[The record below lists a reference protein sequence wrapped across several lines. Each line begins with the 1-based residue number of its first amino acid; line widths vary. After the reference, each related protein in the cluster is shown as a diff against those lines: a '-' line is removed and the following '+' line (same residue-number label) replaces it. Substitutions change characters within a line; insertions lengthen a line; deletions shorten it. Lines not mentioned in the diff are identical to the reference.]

1 MKKHLVLGLLVCLV
15 LSAFK
20 KVSKC
25 HFTVPEGWPKPKY
38 NFNKKPLD
46 PEKILLGRA
55 LFYDPILSRDS
66 TVSCS
71 SCHTQY
77 AAFTHID
84 HSLSHGIDGRIGTRN
99 SPALMN
105 LAWQKEFMWDGRA
118 AKIQIQAIL
127 PITHPDEMDETIE
140 HVLLKLKHSNIYPN
154 LFYASFGDSAINSEQ
169 MLEAISQFM
178 VSIISSESMYDSVM
192 RNQATFTPKEA
203 NGYKLFKQHC
213 ASCHTE
219 PLFTNLAYEN
229 NGLPVDTSL
238 KDYGRVNVTHKAI
251 DSFKFKVPTLR
262 NIEISSPYMHDGRFK
277 RLHDVVN
284 YYTSGIHAGT
294 NLAPQ
299 LRDPIQLSA
308 NEKVDLVAFLLTL
321 TDMKFLSNKEYS
333 YPKKIFSDMRMIH

>member
-1 MKKHLVLGLLVCLV
+1 MKKLLVLGLLVSLV

-20 KVSKC
+20 KANKQG
-25 HFTVPEGWPKPKY
+25 FNVPEGWPKTKY
-38 NFNKKPLD
+38 NFSKNPLL
-46 PEKILLGRA
+46 PEKVLLGRA

-84 HSLSHGIDGRIGTRN
+84 HSLSHGIDGRIGNRN

-105 LAWQKEFMWDGRA
+105 LAWQKEFMWDGRVD
-118 AKIQIQAIL
+118 KLQSQAVL

-140 HVLLKLKHSNIYPN
+140 HVLQKLKHSDIYPR
-154 LFYASFGDSAINSEQ
+154 LFYAAFGDSTLSGEQ
-169 MLEAISQFM
+169 MLDAISQFM
-178 VSIISSESMYDSVM
+178 VSIVSSESRYDSVM
-192 RNQATFTPKEA
+192 RKQGEFTPKEA

-219 PLFTNLAYEN
+219 PLFTNQAYEN
-229 NGLPVDTSL
+229 NGLPIDTSL
-238 KDYGRVNVTHKAI
+238 KDYGRVNVTHKAS

-284 YYTSGIHAGT
+284 HYTSGIQKGT
-294 NLAPQ
+294 NLSTHLQ
-299 LRDPIQLSA
+299 TPIVLSA

-321 TDMKFLSNKEYS
+321 TDIKFLSNKEYS
-333 YPKKIFSDMRMIH
+333 YPRKIFSDMRMIH

>member
-1 MKKHLVLGLLVCLV
+1 MKKLAVLGLLVCLV

-20 KVSKC
+20 KVGKHS
-25 HFTVPEGWPKPKY
+25 FTVPEGWPKPKY
-38 NFNKKPLD
+38 NFSKNPLV
-46 PEKILLGRA
+46 PEKVLLGRA

-99 SPALMN
+99 SPSLMN
-105 LAWQKEFMWDGRA
+105 LAWQKEFMWDGRVN
-118 AKIQIQAIL
+118 KLQNQAIL
-127 PITHPDEMDETIE
+127 PITHPDEMDETID
-140 HVLLKLKHSNIYPN
+140 HVLQKLKHSTIYPA
-154 LFYASFGDSAINSEQ
+154 LFYASFGDSTISGEQ
-169 MLEAISQFM
+169 MLDALSQFM
-178 VSIISSESMYDSVM
+178 VSIVSSESRYDSVL
-192 RNQATFTPKEA
+192 RNQAVFTPKEA
-203 NGYKLFKQHC
+203 NGYNLFKQHC
-213 ASCHTE
+213 SSCHTE
-219 PLFTNLAYEN
+219 PLFTNQKYEN
-229 NGLPVDTSL
+229 NGLVCDTSL
-238 KDYGRVNVTHKAI
+238 KDYGRVNVTHKSN

-284 YYTSGIHAGT
+284 HYTTGIHAGAT
-294 NLAPQ
+294 LSPQ
-299 LRDPIQLSA
+299 LRSPIQLSA

-321 TDMKFLSNKEYS
+321 TDIKFLSNKEYS